1 MYCLYDGDSR
11 CCAAAMM
18 GLSCLLL
25 AYSAYVVPM
34 QLSFWITD
42 DLCNP
47 FPTLY
52 SDAVVDTYFMV
63 RFRVVYTLLCLF
75 FSPCIRWRGLY

>member
-1 MYCLYDGDSR
+1 
-11 CCAAAMM
+11 MM
-18 GLSCLLL
+18 ALSCLLL

-52 SDAVVDTYFMV
+52 SDILVDTYFMV
-63 RFRVVYTLLCLF
+63 RA
-75 FSPCIRWRGLY
+75 RGLCALRWPRPMARALRTAPLLSTPTSS